1 MTPTAV
7 PAGQSTS
14 GTSAG
19 SAWQKET
26 EPLEAGTLVR
36 RLAEAIPGALA
47 SQGEEQQAAG
57 ASAAVA
63 SAVRSAVL
71 AEFRTRAQ
79 FAGRICEIDARI
91 WGQEGVPDAIRST
104 ADEHLSQLGLRRVTE
119 PADGAELFVITEGK
133 GDVLEVLR
141 PAYLDEVTGQTVLG
155 GQLRRRPATPAVH
168 DNDPGTDES
177 ARGEEQ

>member
-1 MTPTAV
+1 MSTAV
-7 PAGQSTS
+7 PGGQPTS
-14 GTSAG
+14 GAG
-19 SAWQKET
+19 PESAWRKET

-36 RLAEAIPGALA
+36 RLAEAIPAALA
-47 SQGEEQQAAG
+47 SQDAEQQAAG

-91 WGQEGVPDAIRST
+91 WGQEGIPDVMRST
-104 ADEHLSQLGLRRVTE
+104 ADEHLSQLGLRRVTD
-119 PADGAELFVITEGK
+119 PVDGAELFVITEGK
-133 GDVLEVLR
+133 GDVLEVIR

-155 GQLRRRPATPAVH
+155 GQLRRRPAAPAGH
-168 DNDPGTDES
+168 NNAPGNDES